1 MDFIVIIA
9 LAAATFGICFLAD
22 KLYQKFFRSQPQ
34 HRSGKSLRLNS
45 KYGAFGFILFIL
57 GLAALFTGLPGSWV
71 LIAGGGL
78 IMLIGI
84 GLVVYYM
91 TYGIFYDSDGFLYS
105 AFGRKSTAYRY
116 GQISHQQLYVLQG
129 GSILLELH
137 MKDGNAVQVQLQLA
151 GSEDFLNTAF
161 LGWVQQ
167 NNIDIRNTNF
177 HDPENSCWFP
187 SGEDL

>member
-1 MDFIVIIA
+1 MDFIVILL
-9 LAAATFGICFLAD
+9 LAALTFGLCFLVD
-22 KLYQKFFRSQPQ
+22 KLHQKLFRSRQQ
-34 HRSGKSLRLNS
+34 HRSGKSVRLN
-45 KYGAFGFILFIL
+45 KKFGAFGLILFIL
-57 GLAALFTGLPGSWV
+57 GLAALFTGLPESWV
-71 LIAGGGL
+71 LIAGGIL
-78 IMLIGI
+78 ILLTGI

-91 TYGIFYDSDGFLYS
+91 TYGIFYDSTSFLYT
-105 AFGRKSTAYRY
+105 AFGKKSISYRY

-137 MKDGNAVQVQLQLA
+137 MKDGTTVQLQLQLA
-151 GSEDFLNTAF
+151 GAEDFLNTAF

-167 NNIDIRNTNF
+167 NNIDIRDTHF